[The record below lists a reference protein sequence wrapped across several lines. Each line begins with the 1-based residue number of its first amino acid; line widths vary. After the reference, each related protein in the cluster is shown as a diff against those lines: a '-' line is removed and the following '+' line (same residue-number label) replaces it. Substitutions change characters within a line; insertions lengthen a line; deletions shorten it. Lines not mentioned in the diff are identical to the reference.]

1 MTIGIDMQYGLSS
14 EQSLSKSQ
22 LAFLLLVEPNLLLA
36 TPTAFSAFLY
46 IQTNHGS
53 MATG

>member
-1 MTIGIDMQYGLSS
+1 MTIGIDTQYGLSPD
-14 EQSLSKSQ
+14 QSLSKSE

-36 TPTAFSAFLY
+36 TPTAFSAFLD
-46 IQTNHGS
+46 IQTSHGS